1 MPAKRLFQGSFMS
14 VFMPVNTGFLRSPR
28 AILFGD
34 GQRHALG
41 TVARS
46 LGRRALVCT
55 DERLGG
61 DAMFGAV
68 LKDLQACGLEV
79 LVYDKTQA
87 ELPIAGVFECTEQAR
102 VFAPDM
108 VIGIGGGSCMDMAK
122 LVGVLLTHGGDLSDY
137 YGEMK
142 VPGPILPL
150 IAIPTTSGTGSEV
163 TAVAVVADHRRDL
176 KVGVSSPHLIP
187 HTAICDPELTHSCPP
202 LLTACSGA
210 DALTHAIESFTAVRR
225 DAAPDLATGRVFVGK
240 NALTDVHALT
250 AITLLAKHLRKAVE
264 NGRDP
269 EARAGVMMAAL
280 HAGLAFGTAGT
291 AAAHAIQY
299 PVGALTHTA
308 HAVGVAVLMPYVM
321 AFNRPACAAEFAQ
334 IATAMGVLGSDEG
347 TLADAAIEAV
357 RDLFSSIGI
366 PSTLKDIGLSADDLA
381 HVAAQSMLAARLV
394 NNNPRLLD
402 EAAMTA
408 ITQAAHQGSVL
419 AHA

>member
-1 MPAKRLFQGSFMS
+1 
-14 VFMPVNTGFLRSPR
+14 MPVVMPVEAGFLRSPR
-28 AILFGD
+28 TILFGD

-41 TVARS
+41 TVARG
-46 LGRRALVCT
+46 LGQRALVCT
-55 DERLGG
+55 DARLAGEAAFAG
-61 DAMFGAV
+61 M
-68 LKDLQACGLEV
+68 LQGLHASGLETW
-79 LVYDKTQA
+79 VYDKTQA
-87 ELPIAGVFECTEQAR
+87 ELPIAGVLECTEVAR
-102 VFAPDM
+102 LFAPDV

-122 LVGVLLTHGGDLSDY
+122 LVALLLTHGGDLSDY

-202 LLTACSGA
+202 MLTACSGA
-210 DALTHAIESFTAVRR
+210 DALTHAIEAFTATRR
-225 DAAPDLATGRVFVGK
+225 EATPDLATGRVFVGK
-240 NALTDVHALT
+240 NALTDVHALA
-250 AITLLAKHLRKAVE
+250 AIRLLAQHLPTAVE
-264 NGRDP
+264 NGGDAQ
-269 EARAGVMMAAL
+269 ARAGVMMAAL

-321 AFNRPACAAEFAQ
+321 AFNRPACSMEFAQ
-334 IATAMGVLGSDEG
+334 IATAMGVQGHDQNV
-347 TLADAAIEAV
+347 LADAAIDAV
-357 RDLFSSIGI
+357 RNLFGSIGI
-366 PSTLKDIGLSADDLA
+366 PSTLEGIGLSADDVA
-381 HVAAQSMLAARLV
+381 HVASQSMLAARLV

-402 EAAMTA
+402 EAAMAA
-408 ITQAAHQGSVL
+408 ITRAALHGSV
-419 AHA
+419 AVPG

>member
-1 MPAKRLFQGSFMS
+1 MS
-14 VFMPVNTGFLRSPR
+14 VATPVSAGFLRSPR

-34 GQRHALG
+34 GQRRALG
-41 TVARS
+41 SVARS
-46 LGRRALVCT
+46 LGQRALVCT
-55 DERLGG
+55 DARLAG
-61 DAMFGAV
+61 DPLFVGMCN
-68 LKDLQACGLEV
+68 DLRACGLQIG
-79 LVYDKTQA
+79 VYDKTQA
-87 ELPIAGVFECTEQAR
+87 ELPIAGVLECTEQAR
-102 VFAPDM
+102 AFAPDV

-122 LVGVLLTHGGDLSDY
+122 LVALLLTHGGDLSDY

-210 DALTHAIESFTAVRR
+210 DALTHAIEAFTAVRR
-225 DAAPDLATGRVFVGK
+225 EAAPDLATGRVFVGK
-240 NALTDVHALT
+240 NALTDAHALA
-250 AITLLAKHLRKAVE
+250 AIGLLATHLRTAVA
-264 NGRDP
+264 NGHDAQ
-269 EARAGVMMAAL
+269 ARAGVMMAAL

-321 AFNRPACAAEFAQ
+321 AFNRPACRAEFAQ
-334 IATAMGVLGSDEG
+334 IATAMGVQGDDQDL
-347 TLADAAIEAV
+347 LADAAIEAV
-357 RDLFSSIGI
+357 RALFSDIGI
-366 PSTLKDIGLSADDLA
+366 PATLKDIGLSADDVA

-394 NNNPRLLD
+394 NNNPRPLD
-402 EAAMTA
+402 EAAMAA
-408 ITQAAHQGSVL
+408 ITRAAHQGHVSQ
-419 AHA
+419 HT

>member
-1 MPAKRLFQGSFMS
+1 MS
-14 VFMPVNTGFLRSPR
+14 VATPVSAGFLRSPR

-34 GQRHALG
+34 GQRRALG
-41 TVARS
+41 SVARS

-55 DERLGG
+55 DARLAGEPLFEG
-61 DAMFGAV
+61 MCN
-68 LKDLQACGLEV
+68 DLRACGLQIG
-79 LVYDKTQA
+79 VYDKTQA
-87 ELPIAGVFECTEQAR
+87 ELPIAGVIECAEQAR
-102 VFAPDM
+102 AFAPDV

-122 LVGVLLTHGGDLSDY
+122 LVALLLTHGGDLSDY

-210 DALTHAIESFTAVRR
+210 DALTHAIEAFTAVRR
-225 DAAPDLATGRVFVGK
+225 EAAADLATGRVFVGK
-240 NALTDVHALT
+240 NALTDAHALA
-250 AITLLAKHLRKAVE
+250 AIGLLATHLRSAVT
-264 NGRDP
+264 NGRDAQ
-269 EARAGVMMAAL
+269 ARAGVMMAAL

-321 AFNRPACAAEFAQ
+321 AFNRPACRAEFAQ
-334 IATAMGVLGSDEG
+334 IATAMGVQGDDQDL
-347 TLADAAIEAV
+347 LADAAIEAV
-357 RDLFSSIGI
+357 RALFSDIGI
-366 PSTLKDIGLSADDLA
+366 PATLKDIGLSADDVA

-394 NNNPRLLD
+394 NNNPRPLD
-402 EAAMTA
+402 EAAMAA
-408 ITQAAHQGSVL
+408 ITRAAHQGRMSQ
-419 AHA
+419 HA